1 MEDTKEKG
9 AHLPEG
15 TLLQGGKYRIVRF
28 IGSGGFG
35 CTYEAEHTELKE
47 KVAIKEFFVKDFC
60 NRDGETSRITVGTE
74 SKRPL
79 VTKLLMKFKDEARS
93 LYRLRHP
100 GIVRVSDVFEENGTA
115 YYVMDYIEGHSLQDV
130 VKAEGRL
137 TEDRS
142 LKYIREVSEALSYV
156 HSHNRLHLDIK
167 PGNIMIDGNDHA
179 ILIDFGAS
187 KQYDEAS
194 GENTSTLMGRT
205 PGYAPPEQ
213 MSNKVGKF
221 LPATDIY
228 ALGATL
234 YKCLSGET
242 PPDSTDLISGE
253 ELVPLPSTVHDST
266 RRAVSAA
273 MELNKGRRP
282 QSVNEFLAILDG
294 SFEPDRSEESTFLDT
309 GIKKTKFRNEHHN
322 AACMSHGMGK
332 ENLEEKSLVNVKEK
346 AAEKILE
353 SESESQSSRKS
364 RFLRFG
370 LVTLCVVAGV
380 LIGFL
385 LLRPVSEQDNA
396 SPEVALDSL
405 KAEKAKS
412 DSVRRREFFMHK
424 RDSIRAV
431 EAELRSREATALEAA
446 AASEA
451 AMKRM
456 QDSLTRLTEAREGR
470 GKVNGHEWIDLG
482 LSVKW
487 ATCNVG
493 ANSPSD
499 YGSYYAW
506 GETSVK
512 STYTDANSKTY
523 DVQMDDISG
532 NALYDVARSRWGG
545 SWRLPTREEM
555 EELVVK
561 CRWEWSSQDSHNGYQ
576 VTGPNGASIFLPAS
590 GWCYGTT
597 FGYAGEVG
605 NYWASSPYSTD
616 GAFYLY
622 FDSTKH
628 GVEGNSRNGGFT
640 VRPVKD

>member
-253 ELVPLPSTVHDST
+253 ELVPLPSSVHDST

>member
-282 QSVNEFLAILDG
+282 QSVKEFLAILDG